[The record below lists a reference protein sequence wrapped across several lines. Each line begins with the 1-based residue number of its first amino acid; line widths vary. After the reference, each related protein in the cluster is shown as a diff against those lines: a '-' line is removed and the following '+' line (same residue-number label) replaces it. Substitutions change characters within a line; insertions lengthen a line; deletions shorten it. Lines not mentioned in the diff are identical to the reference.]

1 MTALQEV
8 KAKLSEIQEL
18 NFMVQT
24 MIIRGEIERLLA
36 IEKQQIIDAFKTGDF
51 ENTNVYNAE
60 MYYNEKYETIN

>member
-51 ENTNVYNAE
+51 ENTSVYNAE
-60 MYYNEKYETIN
+60 MYYNDKYEIIN